1 MEYQQVQYKP
11 GKVTQI
17 IFNRPEYL
25 NAQSYQMLAE
35 VDQAFTAAASDKHW
49 DGWRDTL
56 KYLSILLFI
65 WHQPVNG
72 QHCSQLMEV

>member
-49 DGWRDTL
+49 DGGTP
-56 KYLSILLFI
+56 LSI
-65 WHQPVNG
+65 
-72 QHCSQLMEV
+72 